1 MNALADIRKLLEP
14 ASLGLPEPP
23 RVVRIE
29 LEEGFD
35 STGDP
40 ALYIWVLLDD
50 ETTLHDEVTWQN
62 VKQINRTIRDT
73 LRDADEQ
80 RWPYVR
86 FRTESEHRTLIEE

>member
-1 MNALADIRKLLEP
+1 MNALADIRKLLDP
-14 ASLGLPEPP
+14 SLLGLREPP

-50 ETTLHDEVTWQN
+50 ETALDDDVTWQN
-62 VKQINRTIRDT
+62 VKQIDRTIRET
-73 LRDADEQ
+73 LRGADEQ

-86 FRTESEHRTLIEE
+86 FRTESEHRTLTEE